1 MAKYL
6 KINGKV
12 CLDTLQGILDT
23 TVGMVDEVTQGTEIS
38 DNPFEMPLIPF
49 IS

>member
-1 MAKYL
+1 MFRYFARY
-6 KINGKV
+6 V
-12 CLDTLQGILDT
+12 DT